1 MNELEQ
7 LYSNLV
13 SEYDSPEEIGTVDN
27 DQSTSFPECRY
38 CVGGALL
45 DYSRELWA
53 GECNDYTSWYQKT
66 YTEQWASHN
75 AMFPNDSELAWG
87 IRYIYKELTKG
98 EIELDV
104 SFANWIANQIT
115 EYNDDG
121 EFGQA
126 WDIVHTLFNK
136 EEFKQ
141 LQLEWEE
148 RRNMFKETGVL

>member
-53 GECNDYTSWYQKT
+53 GECNDYTSCYQKT

-75 AMFPNDSELAWG
+75 AMFPNDSDLAWG
-87 IRYIYKELTKG
+87 LRYIYKELTKG
-98 EIELDV
+98 EVEIDV
-104 SFANWIANQIT
+104 RFANFIANRIT
-115 EYNDDG
+115 EHNDDG
-121 EFGQA
+121 EFEDA
-126 WDIVHTLFNK
+126 WCYTNALFDQKTFN
-136 EEFKQ
+136 EVQ
-141 LQLEWEE
+141 SDWEE
-148 RRNMFKETGVL
+148 VSHMFKETGVL